1 MNRKDFLTPQK
12 VKNTPYKNHT
22 TSSINQE
29 KSAVRIKSTVWKDG
43 RKKVEYHYKDS
54 KETDEED
61 KVYELEEEEEKKEE
75 VEGWFNNNE
84 IPNTL

>member
-1 MNRKDFLTPQK
+1 
-12 VKNTPYKNHT
+12 
-22 TSSINQE
+22 
-29 KSAVRIKSTVWKDG
+29 
-43 RKKVEYHYKDS
+43 VEYHYKDS